1 MENVK
6 KELSALYSVS
16 VSIFTKGYKKFVLT
30 GIFVAKN
37 KKCSREKIKAQCWD
51 FIASQILQ
59 ILFEECGVSPEEVRK
74 TFKISRIQNEFIF
87 NEK

>member
-6 KELSALYSVS
+6 KELNALYSVS
-16 VSIFTKGYKKFVLT
+16 VSIFAKGYKKIVLS

-51 FIASQILQ
+51 FITSQIP
-59 ILFEECGVSPEEVRK
+59 FEEYGISPEEVRK

-87 NEK
+87 NEE

>member
-6 KELSALYSVS
+6 KESSALYSVS
-16 VSIFTKGYKKFVLT
+16 VSIFAKGYKEIVLT

-51 FIASQILQ
+51 FIASQIL
-59 ILFEECGVSPEEVRK
+59 FEESGVSPEEVRK
-74 TFKISRIQNEFIF
+74 TFKISRIQTEFIF
-87 NEK
+87 NEI

>member
-6 KELSALYSVS
+6 KESNALYSVS
-16 VSIFTKGYKKFVLT
+16 VSIFAKGYKKIVLS

-74 TFKISRIQNEFIF
+74 TFKISRIKNDFIF
-87 NEK
+87 NEE

>member
-1 MENVK
+1 MGIVK

-16 VSIFTKGYKKFVLT
+16 VSIFAKGYKKIVLT

-37 KKCSREKIKAQCWD
+37 KKCSREKITAQCWD
-51 FIASQILQ
+51 FIASQIP
-59 ILFEECGVSPEEVRK
+59 FEECGVSPEEVRK